1 MTRRV
6 YHVKKNTVYHFLPY
20 NLHLFLASDKMN
32 FSEENHIKTNP
43 ITNKRGDHNESYF
56 EFT

>member
-1 MTRRV
+1 
-6 YHVKKNTVYHFLPY
+6 VKKNTVYHFLPY